1 MRNYILIVYDVKEK
15 RVNKILKIC
24 RQFLDWVQNSV
35 HVGEL
40 TKAVFE
46 KLKVKLTK
54 VTNKEEDSIRISK
67 IRTGKMLRLEILG
80 IHKKQVLDNGII

>member
-35 HVGEL
+35 HAGEL

>member
-1 MRNYILIVYDVKEK
+1 
-15 RVNKILKIC
+15 LKIC